1 MRETHTNQYKKD
13 ELDRNMGKGYKQGVL
28 VYLGCHNKI
37 GGLNDGN
44 LFLTVQETGKF
55 KTKVPA
61 SLILRPLL

>member
-1 MRETHTNQYKKD
+1 
-13 ELDRNMGKGYKQGVL
+13 MGKGYKRGVL

-61 SLILRPLL
+61 RLILRPLL